1 MLFLP
6 VSNLLNTGWK
16 MATLQMIQ
24 SEPVS
29 VRNAKLLPFE
39 ANLPAASG
47 WNITNA
53 IFLCVLSV
61 CFLTVF
67 SSSLYD
73 TLLV

>member
-1 MLFLP
+1 MAELIHQSQKGTMLFLP

-39 ANLPAASG
+39 ANLPAAYG

-53 IFLCVLSV
+53 IFFVFYQCV
-61 CFLTVF
+61 F
-67 SSSLYD
+67 
-73 TLLV
+73 